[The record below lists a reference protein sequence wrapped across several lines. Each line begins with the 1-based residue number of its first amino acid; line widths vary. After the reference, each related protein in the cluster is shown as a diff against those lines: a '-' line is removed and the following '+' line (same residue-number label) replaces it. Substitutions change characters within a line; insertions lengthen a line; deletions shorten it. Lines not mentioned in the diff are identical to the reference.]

1 MSVSGLQRVILAS
14 FPPSF
19 RTRYGDELAALA
31 SECDRGWVDT
41 VDLARASACAWARP
55 RFNGSQGD
63 RRRGRLQAT
72 TATVFVVWSLSAL
85 AVAVF
90 ARAVDDQPV
99 PGLRTWGWTA
109 YAAGS
114 AIFQLTVAAALV
126 VGFGYWLS
134 VVVPAWRRGDRRT
147 ILAAALPAGLVT
159 IWLGGTGLVS
169 LYARH
174 EAQLHHGPQSWRL
187 PGAGPNVVLVLYGA
201 FTVVCVMGCAVAA
214 TSALARAR
222 LGDRLLTASA
232 LLSGVAAVA
241 LVAVTISAA
250 LCLMRVLIVG
260 GVGPRDTAMAVT
272 PTVFLAMASSLSV
285 TSTLRALPLVVTSS
299 STGGIESHSSL

>member
-1 MSVSGLQRVILAS
+1 
-14 FPPSF
+14 
-19 RTRYGDELAALA
+19 
-31 SECDRGWVDT
+31 
-41 VDLARASACAWARP
+41 
-55 RFNGSQGD
+55 
-63 RRRGRLQAT
+63 
-72 TATVFVVWSLSAL
+72 
-85 AVAVF
+85 
-90 ARAVDDQPV
+90 
-99 PGLRTWGWTA
+99 
-109 YAAGS
+109 
-114 AIFQLTVAAALV
+114 
-126 VGFGYWLS
+126 
-134 VVVPAWRRGDRRT
+134 
-147 ILAAALPAGLVT
+147 
-159 IWLGGTGLVS
+159 
-169 LYARH
+169 
-174 EAQLHHGPQSWRL
+174 
-187 PGAGPNVVLVLYGA
+187 VVLVLYGA